1 MHSHKVNIREHSVH
15 DWWMVCLNKG
25 WILSHNDDWSVNM
38 TLNKNDL
45 FEVYRKSCVGESY
58 GRLMFWTHFH
68 RLVQFVDQTNMT
80 VDIHSLPKCR
90 IHLPK
95 WNRWNSEHKRVFAS
109 SGLPQ
114 VDVNSVHNWWN
125 VCLANGRIT
134 GLKTDGWKDGEMT
147 VSKKEIFG
155 AYDRQSVGRHFGIL
169 MFWKHLKSVLE
180 VSNEDH
186 ASCVLPS
193 LSDCRSKHLAW
204 ESEHNHLFM
213 PTHVL
218 GN

>member
-25 WILSHNDDWSVNM
+25 WVLSHNDDWSVNM

-134 GLKTDGWKDGEMT
+134 GLKTDGWKDGEMKDGT
-147 VSKKEIFG
+147 PIVTDGF
-155 AYDRQSVGRHFGIL
+155 A
-169 MFWKHLKSVLE
+169 E
-180 VSNEDH
+180 VSDIDNDGKLNLIISRDTFIFNFEI
-186 ASCVLPS
+186 
-193 LSDCRSKHLAW
+193 
-204 ESEHNHLFM
+204 
-213 PTHVL
+213 
-218 GN
+218 